1 MKTFQYFKD
10 KFRSKGKRSAPEL
23 TEERKSEEY
32 SGLDRTTKSLSSE
45 SFPRSMPKAHNLRV
59 FSFSELRRATRDFD
73 PLLAIGR
80 SSFEDVYKGTIKPA
94 DAKGE
99 PLVVAI
105 KKLHKDRTKEWL
117 AEVQFLGVVEHPNLI
132 KLIGHCAVN
141 GKREI
146 PRLLVYEFMQNKSLD
161 YHLFQSAFPPL
172 PWKTRLQIILG
183 AAQGL
188 AYLHEGLAVQV
199 IYRDFKPSNVLLD
212 DKFNPKLSG
221 FGLATEGP
229 MAGDT
234 HVSTD
239 LKSHIW
245 GFGVVLY
252 EILSGRRSIDRE
264 LPQAKELLLHWVKR
278 SPAGS
283 KKFISIMDPG
293 LGNQY
298 SIGAAREIARLA
310 DAGLLTSPEG
320 RPKMSEVVE
329 RLKQIIQVS
338 EEGSA
343 DKMKSHPEA
352 SESEIKAVKHSMRK
366 IKQHIVSDH
375 SHCISRRRP
384 LIF

>member
-1 MKTFQYFKD
+1 
-10 KFRSKGKRSAPEL
+10 
-23 TEERKSEEY
+23 
-32 SGLDRTTKSLSSE
+32 
-45 SFPRSMPKAHNLRV
+45 
-59 FSFSELRRATRDFD
+59 LRRAIRDFD

-94 DAKGE
+94 DAKIFSFHIHLG
-99 PLVVAI
+99 
-105 KKLHKDRTKEWL
+105 TKEWL

-132 KLIGHCAVN
+132 KLIGHSAVN

-188 AYLHEGLAVQV
+188 AYLHEGLAVQ
-199 IYRDFKPSNVLLD
+199 
-212 DKFNPKLSG
+212 FNPKLLG

-239 LKSHIW
+239 VSIVFPVVGTYGYADPCYLRTGHLTVKSHIW

-278 SPAGS
+278 SPAGR

-310 DAGLLTSPEG
+310 DACLLTSPEG

-343 DKMKSHPEA
+343 DKMESHPEA
-352 SESEIKAVKHSMRK
+352 SESEIKAGEPETNSNTAELVAIKYAMESFLKAARK
-366 IKQHIVSDH
+366 GEALLIIESD
-375 SHCISRRRP
+375 STTAVQWIQDYDSRPMKLWPMPQEIDTLISQIGTVVFNITP
-384 LIF
+384 L